1 MIIKS
6 IRSNSIALALFAL
19 ATALVLS
26 SVDNLTRDK
35 IDYAERLAAQRAL
48 LEIVPPERHNN
59 DLLLDTQPVPEAFW
73 SILGLIKGGNIH
85 IARYNGEPIAAIP
98 IAAIVPSVT
107 ADGYSGDIAMII
119 GVNNEG
125 TIAGVRVVQHKET
138 PGLGDKIDLKKN
150 DWILAFNGKSLSN
163 MARSQW
169 AVKKDG
175 GQFDQFT
182 GATITPRAVI
192 NQIVATLD
200 YFNQDSDRLFNQ
212 PQKKATNSTGQV
224 EQ

>member
-35 IDYAERLAAQRAL
+35 IDYAERMAAQRAL

-73 SILGLIKGGNIH
+73 SVLGLDKGGNIH
-85 IARYNGEPIAAIP
+85 IARYNGQPIAAIIP
-98 IAAIVPSVT
+98 TVT
-107 ADGYSGDIAMII
+107 PDGYSGDIAMII
-119 GVNNEG
+119 GVNSEG

-150 DWILAFNGKSLSN
+150 NWILSFDGKSLSN
-163 MARSQW
+163 TATSEW

-192 NQIVATLD
+192 NQVVATLV
-200 YFNQDSDRLFNQ
+200 YFNQDSERLFTQ
-212 PQKKATNSTGQV
+212 PQVKGADNGGQV
-224 EQ
+224 KK

>member
-19 ATALVLS
+19 VTALVLS
-26 SVDNLTRDK
+26 LVDNLTRDK
-35 IDYAERLAAQRAL
+35 IDYAERMAAQKAL

-59 DLLLDTQPVPEAFW
+59 DLLLDTRPVPEAFW
-73 SILGLIKGGNIH
+73 SVLGLNKGGNIH
-85 IARYNGEPIAAIP
+85 IARYNGQPIAVI
-98 IAAIVPSVT
+98 IPSVT
-107 ADGYSGDIAMII
+107 PGGYSGDIAMII
-119 GVNNEG
+119 GVNSEG

-138 PGLGDKIDLKKN
+138 PGLGDKVDLKKN
-150 DWILAFNGKSLSN
+150 NWILEFNGKSLSN
-163 MARSQW
+163 TEFSEW

-192 NQIVATLD
+192 NQVVATLI
-200 YFNQDSDRLFNQ
+200 YFNQDSERLFTQ
-212 PQKKATNSTGQV
+212 PQAKDADNSGQMKK
-224 EQ
+224 

>member
-6 IRSNSIALALFAL
+6 IRSSSIALALFAL

-35 IDYAERLAAQRAL
+35 IDYAERMAAQRAL

-59 DLLLDTQPVPEAFW
+59 DLLLDSQPVPEAFW
-73 SILGLIKGGNIH
+73 SVLGLDKGGNIY
-85 IARYNGEPIAAIP
+85 IARYNGQPIAAIIP
-98 IAAIVPSVT
+98 TVT
-107 ADGYSGDIAMII
+107 PDGYSGDIAMII
-119 GVNNEG
+119 GVNSEG

-150 DWILAFNGKSLSN
+150 NWILSFDGKSLSN
-163 MARSQW
+163 TATSEW

-192 NQIVATLD
+192 NQVVATLV
-200 YFNQDSDRLFNQ
+200 YFNQDSERLFTQ
-212 PQKKATNSTGQV
+212 PQAKGADNGGQV
-224 EQ
+224 KK

>member
-26 SVDNLTRDK
+26 SVDDLTRDK

-85 IARYNGEPIAAIP
+85 IARYNGEPIAAI
-98 IAAIVPSVT
+98 IPSVT

-182 GATITPRAVI
+182 GLLLHP
-192 NQIVATLD
+192 
-200 YFNQDSDRLFNQ
+200 
-212 PQKKATNSTGQV
+212 GQ
-224 EQ
+224 

>member
-85 IARYNGEPIAAIP
+85 IARYNG
-98 IAAIVPSVT
+98 
-107 ADGYSGDIAMII
+107 
-119 GVNNEG
+119 

-212 PQKKATNSTGQV
+212 PQNKDTNSTGQV

>member
-26 SVDNLTRDK
+26 SVDDLTRDK

-85 IARYNGEPIAAIP
+85 IARYNGEPV
-98 IAAIVPSVT
+98 AAIVPSVT

-212 PQKKATNSTGQV
+212 PQNKDTNSTGQV

>member
-85 IARYNGEPIAAIP
+85 IARYNGEPIAAI
-98 IAAIVPSVT
+98 IPSVT

-175 GQFDQFT
+175 G
-182 GATITPRAVI
+182 ATITPRAVI

-212 PQKKATNSTGQV
+212 PQKKDTNSTGQV

>member
-35 IDYAERLAAQRAL
+35 IDYAERMAAQRAL

-73 SILGLIKGGNIH
+73 SVLGLDKGGNIH
-85 IARYNGEPIAAIP
+85 IARYNGQPIAAIIP
-98 IAAIVPSVT
+98 TVT
-107 ADGYSGDIAMII
+107 PDGYSGDIAMII
-119 GVNNEG
+119 GVNSEG

-150 DWILAFNGKSLSN
+150 NWILSFNGKSLSN
-163 MARSQW
+163 TATSEW

-192 NQIVATLD
+192 NQVVATLV
-200 YFNQDSDRLFNQ
+200 YFNQDRERLFTQ
-212 PQKKATNSTGQV
+212 PQAKGADNGGQV
-224 EQ
+224 KK

>member
-35 IDYAERLAAQRAL
+35 IDYAERMAAQRAL

-73 SILGLIKGGNIH
+73 SVLGLDKGGNIH
-85 IARYNGEPIAAIP
+85 IARYNGQPIAAIIP
-98 IAAIVPSVT
+98 TVT
-107 ADGYSGDIAMII
+107 PDGYSGDIAMII
-119 GVNNEG
+119 GVNSEG

-150 DWILAFNGKSLSN
+150 NWILSFDGKSLSN
-163 MARSQW
+163 TATSEW

-192 NQIVATLD
+192 NQVVATLV
-200 YFNQDSDRLFNQ
+200 YFNQDSERLFTQ
-212 PQKKATNSTGQV
+212 PQSKGADNGGQV
-224 EQ
+224 KK